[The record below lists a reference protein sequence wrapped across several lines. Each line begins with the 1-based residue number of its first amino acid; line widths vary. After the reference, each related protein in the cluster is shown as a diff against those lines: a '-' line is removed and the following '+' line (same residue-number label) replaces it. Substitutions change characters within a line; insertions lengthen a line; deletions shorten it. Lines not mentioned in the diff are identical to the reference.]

1 MTYNDILSRMSV
13 LGDALQ
19 LPLSAKALSATLLMR
34 AHYAKGTAEWQ
45 TIVEQLQKDMP
56 RKDGESDEDYTARLN
71 ELCAEKLKEETTL
84 ADRRYTP
91 EVFEA
96 VCAAA
101 ADKSEVESSVH
112 YAIKDGKPAPAKV
125 PAYMWLEYV
134 AAKLVQEE

>member
-34 AHYAKGTAEWQ
+34 AHYAKGVAEWQ
-45 TIVEQLQKDMP
+45 TISEQLRKDVP
-56 RKDGESDEDYTARLN
+56 RKEEESEEDYNVRIN
-71 ELCAEKLKEETTL
+71 EFAVEKLKEETTL

-101 ADKSEVESSVH
+101 ADKGEVESSVH

-134 AAKLVQEE
+134 AANLVQEV